1 VASPASWTVGRA
13 YAHTEVVASR
23 LSAERLRAL
32 CGNDPTRRRLAVLHA
47 LAEDAAAKARQTS
60 QHLEEFV
67 FSDHID
73 PSVDHMV
80 AAAAAPAA
88 LAGWPEARVEA
99 LLEQIAQVAAV
110 RAGELAVATV
120 GRDRDR
126 RRRRQDVQ
134 EPLRQPGGEPLPA
147 GQAGGGTVVDR
158 RARGYR
164 DRQSGRGGV
173 GLGMRCGMH
182 KSGKYCS
189 EGVVGAGGV
198 EPPSSSVSAKPREP
212 LCYATFSQV
221 TLDRS
226 CGREALDCP
235 EHDARLLTAH
245 VELAHV
251 DEVARRAQEGQAS
264 RIRNEN

>member
-1 VASPASWTVGRA
+1 M
-13 YAHTEVVASR
+13 VASR

-120 GRDRDR
+120 AETGIGDAADKTYKNRFASLEVNRSLQGKPGVGRWSTDERG
-126 RRRRQDVQ
+126 VT
-134 EPLRQPGGEPLPA
+134 EIASPVG
-147 GQAGGGTVVDR
+147 VVSD
-158 RARGYR
+158 
-164 DRQSGRGGV
+164 SGRGV
-173 GLGMRCGMH
+173 GCTNRENTAQRVWWAREGLNLRPLPYQQNPGNRCATQR
-182 KSGKYCS
+182 SPRSPSTVAAEGK
-189 EGVVGAGGV
+189 
-198 EPPSSSVSAKPREP
+198 
-212 LCYATFSQV
+212 
-221 TLDRS
+221 
-226 CGREALDCP
+226 
-235 EHDARLLTAH
+235 H
-245 VELAHV
+245 
-251 DEVARRAQEGQAS
+251 
-264 RIRNEN
+264 

>member
-1 VASPASWTVGRA
+1 MPGCCVASPASWTVGRA

-120 GRDRDR
+120 AETGIGDAADKTYKNRFASLEVNRSL
-126 RRRRQDVQ
+126 QGK
-134 EPLRQPGGEPLPA
+134 P
-147 GQAGGGTVVDR
+147 
-158 RARGYR
+158 
-164 DRQSGRGGV
+164 GV
-173 GLGMRCGMH
+173 GRWSTDERGVTEIA
-182 KSGKYCS
+182 SPV
-189 EGVVGAGGV
+189 GVVSDSG
-198 EPPSSSVSAKPREP
+198 
-212 LCYATFSQV
+212 
-221 TLDRS
+221 
-226 CGREALDCP
+226 
-235 EHDARLLTAH
+235 
-245 VELAHV
+245 
-251 DEVARRAQEGQAS
+251 
-264 RIRNEN
+264 